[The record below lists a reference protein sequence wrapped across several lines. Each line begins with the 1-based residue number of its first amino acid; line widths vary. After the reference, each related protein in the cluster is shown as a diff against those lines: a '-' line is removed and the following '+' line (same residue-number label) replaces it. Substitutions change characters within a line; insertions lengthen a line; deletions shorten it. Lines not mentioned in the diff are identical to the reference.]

1 MISTEKFFQIAQDL
15 EIYHGIFSRIW
26 QMGKPIADNT
36 IPTAAVRFDR
46 DGGFFSF
53 CFNPDFFKTLDEY
66 NLKFIICH
74 EALHVILNHGYRGF
88 GLEPQ
93 LANVSMDVVIN
104 ESLISNF
111 GFDRNRIAN
120 ANELCWYDTVF
131 KNDDI
136 EKEKSFE
143 YYYDLLYD
151 KVLDAAGADS
161 VDGEGNMKL
170 PASMGGKQKTVDQ
183 HDGFGSE
190 NQDQIDEKLD
200 DACDK
205 LSSDERKQLKDIVEK
220 LLDDDTK
227 QSLQAGTGIGG
238 LTKVMSLEKVKTK
251 RKWETVIKRWA
262 QQYMKRNDKNHEQ
275 WARINRRFVT
285 LSRDMFIPTD
295 MEIENFEEEKH
306 RVKVIFF
313 LDTSGSCVH
322 LADRFWKAAKSLPED
337 RFDIQLCCFDTRV
350 YETSLN
356 TGKLYG
362 FGGTSFYILENYVQ
376 KYKKDPT
383 KGKGKYPDAVFVIT
397 DGYGD
402 SVTPEFCNK
411 WYWFLSENYRACI
424 PKECNIYDLKD
435 YE

>member
-1 MISTEKFFQIAQDL
+1 MISTEKFFEIAQDL

-26 QMGKPIADNT
+26 QMGKPIADTT

-53 CFNPDFFKTLDEY
+53 CFNPDYFKTLDDY
-66 NLKFIICH
+66 NLRFVICH
-74 EALHVILNHGYRGF
+74 EALHVILNHGYRGY
-88 GLEPQ
+88 GLEHQ
-93 LANVSMDVVIN
+93 LANISMDVVIN
-104 ESLISNF
+104 EAS
-111 GFDRNRIAN
+111 
-120 ANELCWYDTVF
+120 ELCWYDTIF

-136 EKEKSFE
+136 EEDKCFE

-151 KVLDAAGADS
+151 KVLDSVSGDS
-161 VDGEGNMKL
+161 MDGEGNMKL
-170 PASMGGKQKTVDQ
+170 PGNMGGNQKTVDQ

-190 NQDQIDEKLD
+190 HQDQIDEKLD

-205 LSSDERKQLKDIVEK
+205 LSSDERNQLKDIVEK

-227 QSLQAGTGIGG
+227 SSLQAGTGMGG
-238 LTKVMSLEKVKTK
+238 LTKIMSLEKVKTK

-262 QQYMKRNDKNHEQ
+262 QQFMKRNDKNHEQ

-285 LSRDMFIPTD
+285 LPRDMFIPTD
-295 MEIENFEEEKH
+295 MEIDSFEEEKYKI
-306 RVKVIFF
+306 KVLFF

-322 LADRFWKAAKSLPED
+322 LANRFWKAAKSLPES

-350 YETSLN
+350 YETSLK

-362 FGGTSFYILENYVQ
+362 FGGTSFHILESYTQ
-376 KYKKDPT
+376 KYRKEKN
-383 KGKGKYPDAVFVIT
+383 KGKYPDAVFVIT

-402 SVTPEFCNK
+402 PVKPEFCKK
-411 WYWFLSENYRACI
+411 WYWFLSHDYRACI
-424 PKECNIYDLKD
+424 PKECNVYDLKN

>member
-26 QMGKPIADNT
+26 QMGKPIADPS

-53 CFNPDFFKTLDEY
+53 CFNPDFFKTLDDY
-66 NLKFIICH
+66 NLKFVICH
-74 EALHVILNHGYRGF
+74 EALHIILNHGYRGY
-88 GLEPQ
+88 GLEPE
-93 LANVSMDVVIN
+93 LANKSMDVVIN
-104 ESLISNF
+104 ESLVSNF
-111 GFDRNRIAN
+111 GFDRNRITN
-120 ANELCWYDTVF
+120 ANELCWYDTIF
-131 KNDDI
+131 KNEDVEQD
-136 EKEKSFE
+136 KSFE

-151 KVLDAAGADS
+151 KVLDSASGGEMDS
-161 VDGEGNMKL
+161 EGNMKL
-170 PASMGGKQKTVDQ
+170 PGSMGGNQKTVDQ

-190 NQDQIDEKLD
+190 HQDQIDEKLD

-205 LSSDERKQLKDIVEK
+205 LSSDERNQLKDIVEK

-227 QSLQAGTGIGG
+227 QSLQAGSGAGG
-238 LTKVMSLEKVKTK
+238 LTKIMSLEKVKTK

-285 LSRDMFIPTD
+285 LSRDMFIPTE
-295 MEIENFEEEKH
+295 MEIDNFEEEKH
-306 RVKVIFF
+306 RIKVIFF

-322 LADRFWKAAKSLPED
+322 LADRFWKAAKSLPES
-337 RFDIQLCCFDTRV
+337 RFDIHLCCFDTRV
-350 YETSLN
+350 YETSLK

-362 FGGTSFYILENYVQ
+362 FGGTSFYILENYIQ
-376 KYKKDPT
+376 KYKKE
-383 KGKGKYPDAVFVIT
+383 KNNGKYPDAVFVIT

-402 SVTPEFCNK
+402 PVQPEFCKK
-411 WYWFLSENYRACI
+411 WYWFLSENHRGCI
-424 PKECNIYDLKD
+424 PKECNIFDLKD